1 MGDGSFVIRRE
12 GECNFFADKGCAV
25 APDTFELTPELEAER
40 RTSSDNRLAMIGARS
55 LMASRVLRRS
65 ACLHPRLCLRRQ
77 RTGLRAAPVYIE
89 SCNADCSQKL
99 RWLASPLTSA
109 R

>member
-40 RTSSDNRLAMIGARS
+40 RASSENRMAMI
-55 LMASRVLRRS
+55 S
-65 ACLHPRLCLRRQ
+65 ACSLRLSQ
-77 RTGLRAAPVYIE
+77 RL
-89 SCNADCSQKL
+89 
-99 RWLASPLTSA
+99 
-109 R
+109 